1 MCKKLRDPTACRLE
15 NFWWH
20 IWGSDRRN
28 LSGETIARLWKDI
41 ASGPTFVPL
50 MGPRKQYQGP
60 SVGIQGDVF
69 ISGHWTN
76 ILGQIPHTQSMH
88 ESDQTGTTQSREAGT
103 SDEIGTSHPRPVPPQ
118 NLTPSSSRP
127 PPPHPILK
135 KPRGPSSSGPRP
147 TARFVDVP
155 DSEDENAQQSSSSQQ
170 SASGASQSDSSAR
183 NPAHGRSSPRARS
196 PAKQDRKPAATKKFV
211 ASTTASK
218 RRPVLPRRQSSQSS
232 TGSISSDRV
241 SRDATSCSRE
251 QFNQQAIAAS
261 PQEDSL
267 PSRRGS
273 LPTHVEEPQSKEQS
287 SDKRPNNEPSPEKP
301 TIIKTSPSPDP
312 QGGKK
317 ASKRTPSPLSQ
328 GHNAQRG
335 SPKKSGAS
343 SKARGKQPEST
354 VGSAEILVASH
365 SNPLGIYDST
375 AAHARVQTATSKG
388 SPVRQPDTIRSTEA
402 HKKTRDANPKEAPS
416 MVRSKSNTEAKR
428 ASSGP
433 ISTASFKS
441 PSVVG
446 MSKFAVSG
454 GFDFETPRP
463 RPSDEDLPPLA
474 ADQPDIRKSSVLDS
488 KFCPTQPSPTP
499 APPMGRSKSQ
509 LTLLLERDKARIGDR
524 HKVGSGTGS
533 NSVTQKDDGSKK
545 S

>member
-1 MCKKLRDPTACRLE
+1 
-15 NFWWH
+15 
-20 IWGSDRRN
+20 
-28 LSGETIARLWKDI
+28 
-41 ASGPTFVPL
+41 
-50 MGPRKQYQGP
+50 
-60 SVGIQGDVF
+60 
-69 ISGHWTN
+69 
-76 ILGQIPHTQSMH
+76 MH
-88 ESDQTGTTQSREAGT
+88 ESDRTGTTQSREAKGT

-127 PPPHPILK
+127 PPSHPILK

-183 NPAHGRSSPRARS
+183 NQTHGRSSPRARS

-218 RRPVLPRRQSSQSS
+218 RRPVLTRRQSSQSS
-232 TGSISSDRV
+232 TGSVGSDKV
-241 SRDATSCSRE
+241 SRDASSCSRE

-273 LPTHVEEPQSKEQS
+273 LPTHVEEPQTKAQTSDDRPGSK
-287 SDKRPNNEPSPEKP
+287 PSPEKP

-328 GHNAQRG
+328 GHNAPGGSSRVSG
-335 SPKKSGAS
+335 SPKKAGAS

-354 VGSAEILVASH
+354 TGSAETLVTSH

-375 AAHARVQTATSKG
+375 AAHAGVQAATSKS
-388 SPVRQPDTIRSTEA
+388 SPVRQSDTTRSTETQ
-402 HKKTRDANPKEAPS
+402 KKTREAIPKEAPS
-416 MVRSKSNTEAKR
+416 MVRSKSNTESKR
-428 ASSGP
+428 ASTGP
-433 ISTASFKS
+433 ISAASFKS

-524 HKVGSGTGS
+524 HKVSSSTGG
-533 NSVTQKDDGSKK
+533 NSVTHKDEGSKK
-545 S
+545 G